1 MGFLSRLFRNK
12 ETAAG
17 ENGKM
22 TKVLFVK
29 VNDRPAEQAISSK
42 MYDTFLK
49 AYKETHRT
57 DEVTELD
64 LFKEEL
70 PYYGNTA
77 ITGLYKRNQGLEL
90 TAEEEK
96 AAELVDQ
103 YLNQFLAMDKV
114 VFAFPLWN
122 STVPAPL
129 ITYLSY
135 LAQAG
140 KMFNY
145 TAEGP
150 VGYAGDKKVM
160 LLNARGSDYALEGM
174 ASAEMAVNLVK
185 NIIGLWGINNPEVV
199 VIEGHNQYPDRTQ
212 KIIADGLENV
222 VKAAEAF

>member
-1 MGFLSRLFRNK
+1 MGLLSRLFGNK
-12 ETAAG
+12 EAATE

-29 VNDRPAEQAISSK
+29 VNDRTADQAISSK
-42 MYDTFLK
+42 MYDTFLQT
-49 AYKETHRT
+49 YKETHRAE
-57 DEVTELD
+57 EVTELD

-90 TAEEEK
+90 TAEEEN
-96 AAELVDQ
+96 AAKLVDQ
-103 YLNQFLAMDKV
+103 YLNQFMAMDKV

-174 ASAEMAVNLVK
+174 ASAEMAVSLVK
-185 NIIGLWGINNPEVV
+185 NIIGLWGINNPETV
-199 VIEGHNQYPDRTQ
+199 VIEGHNQYPDRSQ

-222 VKAAEAF
+222 AKAAEAF

>member
-1 MGFLSRLFRNK
+1 MGFLSRLFGNK
-12 ETAAG
+12 EAVAE

-29 VNDRPAEQAISSK
+29 VNDRPADQAISSK
-42 MYDTFLK
+42 MYDAFLQT
-49 AYKETHRT
+49 YKETHRA
-57 DEVTELD
+57 DEVIELD

-90 TAEEEK
+90 TAEEEY
-96 AAELVDQ
+96 AAKLVDQ
-103 YLNQFLAMDKV
+103 YLNQFMAMDKV

-174 ASAEMAVNLVK
+174 ASAEMAVSLVK
-185 NIIGLWGINNPEVV
+185 NIIGLWGINNPETV
-199 VIEGHNQYPDRTQ
+199 VIEGHNQYPDRSQ

-222 VKAAEAF
+222 AKAAEAF

>member
-1 MGFLSRLFRNK
+1 MGFLSRLFGNK

-49 AYKETHRT
+49 AYKETHRA

-90 TAEEEK
+90 TAEEEN
-96 AAELVDQ
+96 AAKLVDQ

-222 VKAAEAF
+222 AKAAETF

>member
-1 MGFLSRLFRNK
+1 MGFLSRLFGNK
-12 ETAAG
+12 EAAAE

-29 VNDRPAEQAISSK
+29 VNDRPADQAISSK
-42 MYDTFLK
+42 MYDTFLQT
-49 AYKETHRT
+49 YKETHRT

-90 TAEEEK
+90 TAEEEY
-96 AAELVDQ
+96 AAKLVDQ
-103 YLNQFLAMDKV
+103 YLNQFMAMDKV

-140 KMFNY
+140 IMFNY

-174 ASAEMAVNLVK
+174 ASAEMAVSLVK
-185 NIIGLWGINNPEVV
+185 NIISLWGIKNPETV
-199 VIEGHNQYPDRTQ
+199 VIEGHNQYPDRSQ

-222 VKAAEAF
+222 AKAAEAF

>member
-1 MGFLSRLFRNK
+1 
-12 ETAAG
+12 
-17 ENGKM
+17 M

-29 VNDRPAEQAISSK
+29 VNDRPADQAISSK
-42 MYDTFLK
+42 MYDTFLQT
-49 AYKETHRT
+49 YKETHRA

-90 TAEEEK
+90 TAEEES
-96 AAELVDQ
+96 AAKLVDQ
-103 YLNQFLAMDKV
+103 YLNQFMAMDKV

-174 ASAEMAVNLVK
+174 ASAEMAVSLVK
-185 NIIGLWGINNPEVV
+185 NIIGLWGINNPETV
-199 VIEGHNQYPDRTQ
+199 VIEGHNQYPDRSQ

-222 VKAAEAF
+222 AKAAEAF

>member
-1 MGFLSRLFRNK
+1 MGFLSRLFGNK
-12 ETAAG
+12 EAAAE

-29 VNDRPAEQAISSK
+29 VNDRPADQAISSK
-42 MYDTFLK
+42 MYDTFLQT
-49 AYKETHRT
+49 YKETHRA

-90 TAEEEK
+90 TAEEES
-96 AAELVDQ
+96 AAKLVDQ
-103 YLNQFLAMDKV
+103 YLNQFMAMDKV

-174 ASAEMAVNLVK
+174 ASAEMAVSLVK
-185 NIIGLWGINNPEVV
+185 NIIGLWGINNPETV
-199 VIEGHNQYPDRTQ
+199 VIEGHNQYPDRSQ

-222 VKAAEAF
+222 AKAAEAF

>member
-1 MGFLSRLFRNK
+1 MGFLSRLFGNK
-12 ETAAG
+12 EAAVE

-29 VNDRPAEQAISSK
+29 VNDRPADQAISSK
-42 MYDTFLK
+42 MYDTFLQT
-49 AYKETHRT
+49 YKETHRAE
-57 DEVTELD
+57 EVTELD

-90 TAEEEK
+90 TAEEEN
-96 AAELVDQ
+96 AAKLVDQ
-103 YLNQFLAMDKV
+103 YLNQFMAMDKV

-174 ASAEMAVNLVK
+174 ASAEMAVSLVK
-185 NIIGLWGINNPEVV
+185 NIISLWGINNPETV
-199 VIEGHNQYPDRTQ
+199 VIEGHNQYPDRSQ

-222 VKAAEAF
+222 AKAAEAF

>member
-1 MGFLSRLFRNK
+1 MGILSRLFGNK
-12 ETAAG
+12 KAAAE

-29 VNDRPAEQAISSK
+29 VNDRPADQAISSK
-42 MYDTFLK
+42 MYDTFLQT
-49 AYKETHRT
+49 YKETHRT

-90 TAEEEK
+90 TAEEEN
-96 AAELVDQ
+96 AAKLVDQ
-103 YLNQFLAMDKV
+103 YLNQFMAMDKV

-140 KMFNY
+140 IMFNY

-174 ASAEMAVNLVK
+174 ASAEMAVSLVK
-185 NIIGLWGINNPEVV
+185 NIISLWGIKNPETV
-199 VIEGHNQYPDRTQ
+199 VIEGHNQYPDRSQ

-222 VKAAEAF
+222 AKAAEAF

>member
-1 MGFLSRLFRNK
+1 MGFLSRLFGNK

-29 VNDRPAEQAISSK
+29 VNDRPSDQAISTK
-42 MYDTFLK
+42 MYDTFLQT
-49 AYKETHRT
+49 YKETHRA
-57 DEVTELD
+57 DEVIELD
-64 LFKEEL
+64 LFKENL

-77 ITGLYKRNQGLEL
+77 ITGLYKRNQGIEL
-90 TAEEEK
+90 TAEEEN
-96 AAELVDQ
+96 AAKLVDQ
-103 YLNQFLAMDKV
+103 YLNQFMAMDKV
-114 VFAFPLWN
+114 IFAFPLWN

-185 NIIGLWGINNPEVV
+185 NIIGLWGINNPETV
-199 VIEGHNQYPDRTQ
+199 VIEGHNQYPDRSQ

-222 VKAAEAF
+222 AKAAEAF